1 MDADNRI
8 RLSTRETMHEKP
20 EIELKL
26 ISDPMYLCGAR
37 ELVGC
42 IARRIGFDDMDCS
55 KIALA
60 VDEALS
66 NIIRHGYS
74 RVFDKP
80 IWVGISPIQPSAGS
94 IGGITIIIDDEA
106 KQVDPCTMK
115 GRELEDIKPGGLGV
129 HIIQEVMDEVTYEKR
144 ESIGMRMIMT
154 KRAAKPEESPRLSN
168 RNSHQVVCNTDAF
181 QSKPMNKKSN
191 SRS

>member
-1 MDADNRI
+1 MDQR
-8 RLSTRETMHEKP
+8 P

-26 ISDPMYLCGAR
+26 TSDPIYLCGAR

-66 NIIRHGYS
+66 NIIRHGYEKA
-74 RVFDKP
+74 FDRP
-80 IWVGISPIQPSAGS
+80 IWLGISPIRPSPDS
-94 IGGITIIIDDEA
+94 IGGIIITIEDEA
-106 KQVDPCTMK
+106 KQVDPCCMK
-115 GRELEDIKPGGLGV
+115 GRDLDDIKPGGLGV
-129 HIIQEVMDEVTYEKR
+129 HIIQEVMDEVRYEKR
-144 ESIGMRMIMT
+144 GSCGMRLVMR
-154 KRAAKPEESPRLSN
+154 KSAPRLSESPRLSD
-168 RNSHQVVCNTDAF
+168 RNIACTTTISPKTH
-181 QSKPMNKKSN
+181 